1 MSTVAAISTPLFAG
15 GISVIRISGPKS
27 LEIADKIFVSF
38 RKNKPSDMEGYTC
51 EYGKI
56 VRDTKTLDDVVLTVF
71 KAPKSF
77 TGEDTVEIS
86 CHGGIFVTKEIL
98 RLILENGAEPA
109 SPGEFT
115 KRAFLN
121 GKFSL
126 TQAEG
131 IADIISAEGEAS
143 LSSARLMKE
152 GKLFKTVS
160 EISKSLVSVL
170 GSLAAWTDYPDEDIP
185 ETDNGTIQQSLQNS
199 LDKLIKILND
209 YDKGRIFREG
219 IDTAI
224 VGRPNVGKS
233 TLMNQILGYERS
245 IVTTVAGTTRDIIEE
260 SARVGNVVLKLS
272 DTAGMR
278 ETEDEVEGIGVVL
291 AKRKLEEAELVIAV
305 IDGSQEL
312 TSEDKEMLESI
323 KQKRH
328 IVVVN
333 KSDLPQKLNKEYINS
348 KNILEVSAKLGN
360 GMEILSEKIN
370 EIFELGGNTD
380 SSMLFANERQR
391 TLCEKAKEFLEQ
403 ALNASYCGETL
414 DAVTVCVEKAADLLL
429 ALSGEK
435 ATEEVVNDV
444 FSRFCVGK

>member
-348 KNILEVSAKLGN
+348 KNSNNDTIIN
-360 GMEILSEKIN
+360 IKIDKN
-370 EIFELGGNTD
+370 
-380 SSMLFANERQR
+380 
-391 TLCEKAKEFLEQ
+391 
-403 ALNASYCGETL
+403 
-414 DAVTVCVEKAADLLL
+414 
-429 ALSGEK
+429 
-435 ATEEVVNDV
+435 
-444 FSRFCVGK
+444 

>member
-15 GISVIRISGPKS
+15 GISVIRISGSKS

-38 RKNKPSDMEGYTC
+38 RKNKPSEMEGYTC

-86 CHGGIFVTKEIL
+86 CHGGIYVTKEIL

-131 IADIISAEGEAS
+131 IADIISAQGEAS

-278 ETEDEVEGIGVVL
+278 ETKDEVEGIGVTL

-305 IDGSQEL
+305 LDGSQEL
-312 TSEDKEMLESI
+312 TNEDKEMLENI

-333 KSDLPQKLNKEYINS
+333 KSDLPQKLNEKYINS
-348 KNILEVSAKLGN
+348 KNILEVSAKFGN

-380 SSMLFANERQR
+380 SSMIFANERQR
-391 TLCEKAKEFLEQ
+391 TLCERAKEFLEQ
-403 ALNASYCGETL
+403 GLNASYSGETL